1 MSTAVG
7 KDDGKSGFVSVGT
20 TELTSGIK
28 TPKDAFGAFEAVF
41 VTCCQ
46 LAGSLTFSG
55 SRSTRKSGTGH
66 AFFFIHILEVPRP
79 PPQLSRCVAFAGF
92 RVECFELFSGLL
104 SLFNP

>member
-55 SRSTRKSGTGH
+55 SLGQLENLEPVMRFSSFTFWKSQG
-66 AFFFIHILEVPRP
+66 P
-79 PPQLSRCVAFAGF
+79 PPNSRSRSFPFAGF
-92 RVECFELFSGLL
+92 RVQT
-104 SLFNP
+104 